1 MTFPIAAA
9 RDIRPAS
16 VPADLEDTSS
26 VEHCARAETRST
38 RAEADAAIAHR
49 VAAKLDVFIA
59 DMFSLI
65 EAFQTRT
72 RDVQSATQE
81 RDVATRTLSA
91 SQAHTQRTA
100 ELETAI
106 VDRARAAESAIV
118 SDVCRIIG
126 SIVSIAV
133 GALGAIFT
141 GGASLVAAIAIVV
154 AIVGP
159 LVMNELGRAGVV
171 DADVAAGVGI
181 GIAAVCTAVSL
192 GCSVASLAGAAST
205 AALVVVDAATK
216 AATEVVS
223 NIGSILGGLVDVTA
237 GSAEVGTAVLDH
249 DAAEHETNATEHG
262 QRRDAERE
270 LQERAMETL
279 TALFHSFARVS
290 ESLAACR
297 EEASRARAIAL
308 RPA

>member
-16 VPADLEDTSS
+16 VPTDIDDTPSIDD
-26 VEHCARAETRST
+26 CAPAAARST

-49 VAAKLDVFIA
+49 VAAKLDVFVA

-72 RDVQSATQE
+72 RDVQSTTQE
-81 RDVATRTLSA
+81 RDVAARSLSA
-91 SQAHTQRTA
+91 GQAHTQRTA
-100 ELETAI
+100 ELETAL
-106 VDRARAAESAIV
+106 VDRARAAESSLVA
-118 SDVCRIIG
+118 DVCRVIG

-159 LVMNELGRAGVV
+159 LVMNELGQAGIVEPEI
-171 DADVAAGVGI
+171 AAGVAI

-205 AALVVVDAATK
+205 AALVAVNAATK

-237 GSAEVGTAVLDH
+237 GSAEVGTTVLNH
-249 DAAEHETNATEHG
+249 DAVEHETNATEHG
-262 QRRDAERE
+262 HRRDAERE
-270 LQERAMETL
+270 LQERALEML

-290 ESLAACR
+290 ESLATCR
-297 EEASRARAIAL
+297 EEASRARSIAL